1 MAIIVQV
8 YTWVVH
14 KGLHGG
20 EQCLQCS
27 IGVVTILYRDGAK
40 GSTGVLYRGLH
51 EWCTGFYMGVVP
63 TELVHDV
70 LQEWSTRFYSGIVQC
85 STWVV
90 HKVLH
95 R

>member
-1 MAIIVQV
+1 MVVQV

-14 KGLHGG
+14 KGLHGD

-40 GSTGVLYRGLH
+40 GSTRVWYRGLQ
-51 EWCTGFYMGVVP
+51 EWCTGFYMSVVP
-63 TELVHDV
+63 TELV
-70 LQEWSTRFYSGIVQC
+70 LQEWSTRLYSGIGQC
-85 STWVV
+85 SMWVV
-90 HKVLH
+90 HKVLP